1 MCYGEADFSLL
12 GNHWYGEPVPNVP
25 EGKILKRQRNVN
37 TQNNNIIKYLDSD
50 TAHDWLAPRLYG
62 IGQSDFYPQ
71 TFDFTGKVIP
81 FISPENSLSTIIS
94 EVKNASNYISLNAYE
109 FTHPILAESLSEALD
124 RGVSVR
130 ILMEGNPVGWNFSN
144 INDPEYEKTDEY
156 TQKYLLYQLHQAGAK
171 IKFLSNFKNDNKNSN
186 IFKRYNYN
194 HAKYALIDGEKCIIM
209 SGNWKPT
216 SVPIDIT
223 FGNRE
228 WGVVIYNSEVS
239 DYFNAVFESDWWPSS
254 EIQNDTHYF
263 DLDSNFYGAPPGFFE
278 LNFTVPI
285 GWYDPIESLATN
297 APLQPIQDSFKIE
310 PVISPDTASRTDS
323 AIIGLINNAKS
334 SVYIQQMDCNLDWI
348 LTRTSSKK
356 LSINWS
362 DSENYYLNWADGN
375 QYYNEYLKASIDA
388 ARRGCV
394 VKILLDS
401 RYVEPDIGPGKV
413 NEGSIEDNLDTIQ
426 YINHIASLEGLT
438 DNLQAR
444 LNYLSGLE
452 KVHNKGIIVDGQKV
466 LISSIN
472 WNYNSVSNNREV
484 GAIIDNAQVA
494 EFYAEIF
501 NQDWLKSITTNKPT
515 LPNASEAAIL
525 ITEVYANTYLNY
537 EPDEYIA
544 ISNPTNDTVDIG
556 GWSINDKLTT
566 YGGYEGYLVFP
577 MGSII
582 KPHEKLYITRTGQ
595 AFYDVHD
602 FLPNFEFFEDSRW
615 DVPQM
620 EIIDS
625 SSSTNRGPRFAN
637 KGDEV
642 VLSDEYLFSDFG
654 LESHHIIDM
663 VIYGNS
669 TYISDFHN
677 ISYPYNTTHWHG
689 PSIYNI
695 SQGEVLKRNRLE
707 FPIEQKRKFTEFY
720 DSNSA
725 TDWETDRV
733 YYPGQSGFT
742 SNIIDYTGSLTVFSS
757 PDSSYQVIS
766 DELDKAKISICMSV
780 YQFHNPYLMDKMVN
794 ASMRGV
800 DVKVLLDGAPVGG
813 ITDAAR
819 FVAQELVRSGC
830 EVRYLRSVAA
840 EDIYRRYRFIHAKYT
855 VIDDFTTIIIS
866 ENWKTT
872 GVPVDNTAGN
882 RGWGVVLRNQ
892 DVANSYSQVFFHD
905 WDPGIKDSYAFNSSD
920 PKYGAPPEDFV
931 MSWAVFGG
939 NYKPRFESKTINGAF
954 KVMPVIAPD
963 TTLNNYG
970 SILEMINSATTSVCI
985 EQMDCYIDWDTKGR
999 DIENLYL
1006 SAAIDAARRG
1016 CDVKI
1021 LLDSAFVNPSDPG
1034 LDNYDTVQYIN
1045 SIAYNENLTDKLQAK
1060 LIFLNGMAGRN
1071 EMSKVHNKG
1080 LIVDGT
1086 KTLVSSINWVT
1097 GSVIYNRE
1105 VGVIIENEKVAQFY
1119 TKIFNYDWNLTV
1131 QELIEVYV
1139 LHSDTHDILPGEAT
1153 EYIINFVNMQ
1163 TIELHVNLTLTGLL
1177 PGWNATLDMDN
1188 FVLAPTASN
1197 ISEPKEIRLTVAA
1210 PTQGFLEALKNSSD
1224 PSSKY
1229 ALFGTQELGI
1239 HAEVSGMAADI
1250 VFTTTTLMDE
1260 SKEDNGGSSN
1270 PDQPLDRSMVNPWLV
1285 VILLV
1290 ILLISG
1296 AILRDVVH
1304 SRLEKKRKSSRT
1316 NGETEAEDIKEE
1328 NQKEIESDY
1337 DETEE

>member
-1 MCYGEADFSLL
+1 MVKP
-12 GNHWYGEPVPNVP
+12 WYGEPVPNVP

-642 VLSDEYLFSDFG
+642 VLFRFWSR
-654 LESHHIIDM
+654 
-663 VIYGNS
+663 VP
-669 TYISDFHN
+669 
-677 ISYPYNTTHWHG
+677 SYY
-689 PSIYNI
+689 
-695 SQGEVLKRNRLE
+695 
-707 FPIEQKRKFTEFY
+707 
-720 DSNSA
+720 
-725 TDWETDRV
+725 
-733 YYPGQSGFT
+733 
-742 SNIIDYTGSLTVFSS
+742 
-757 PDSSYQVIS
+757 
-766 DELDKAKISICMSV
+766 
-780 YQFHNPYLMDKMVN
+780 
-794 ASMRGV
+794 
-800 DVKVLLDGAPVGG
+800 
-813 ITDAAR
+813 
-819 FVAQELVRSGC
+819 
-830 EVRYLRSVAA
+830 
-840 EDIYRRYRFIHAKYT
+840 
-855 VIDDFTTIIIS
+855 
-866 ENWKTT
+866 
-872 GVPVDNTAGN
+872 
-882 RGWGVVLRNQ
+882 
-892 DVANSYSQVFFHD
+892 
-905 WDPGIKDSYAFNSSD
+905 
-920 PKYGAPPEDFV
+920 
-931 MSWAVFGG
+931 
-939 NYKPRFESKTINGAF
+939 
-954 KVMPVIAPD
+954 
-963 TTLNNYG
+963 
-970 SILEMINSATTSVCI
+970 
-985 EQMDCYIDWDTKGR
+985 
-999 DIENLYL
+999 
-1006 SAAIDAARRG
+1006 
-1016 CDVKI
+1016 
-1021 LLDSAFVNPSDPG
+1021 
-1034 LDNYDTVQYIN
+1034 
-1045 SIAYNENLTDKLQAK
+1045 
-1060 LIFLNGMAGRN
+1060 
-1071 EMSKVHNKG
+1071 
-1080 LIVDGT
+1080 
-1086 KTLVSSINWVT
+1086 
-1097 GSVIYNRE
+1097 
-1105 VGVIIENEKVAQFY
+1105 
-1119 TKIFNYDWNLTV
+1119 
-1131 QELIEVYV
+1131 
-1139 LHSDTHDILPGEAT
+1139 
-1153 EYIINFVNMQ
+1153 
-1163 TIELHVNLTLTGLL
+1163 
-1177 PGWNATLDMDN
+1177 
-1188 FVLAPTASN
+1188 
-1197 ISEPKEIRLTVAA
+1197 
-1210 PTQGFLEALKNSSD
+1210 
-1224 PSSKY
+1224 
-1229 ALFGTQELGI
+1229 
-1239 HAEVSGMAADI
+1239 
-1250 VFTTTTLMDE
+1250 
-1260 SKEDNGGSSN
+1260 
-1270 PDQPLDRSMVNPWLV
+1270 
-1285 VILLV
+1285 
-1290 ILLISG
+1290 
-1296 AILRDVVH
+1296 
-1304 SRLEKKRKSSRT
+1304 
-1316 NGETEAEDIKEE
+1316 
-1328 NQKEIESDY
+1328 
-1337 DETEE
+1337 

>member
-1 MCYGEADFSLL
+1 
-12 GNHWYGEPVPNVP
+12 
-25 EGKILKRQRNVN
+25 
-37 TQNNNIIKYLDSD
+37 
-50 TAHDWLAPRLYG
+50 
-62 IGQSDFYPQ
+62 
-71 TFDFTGKVIP
+71 
-81 FISPENSLSTIIS
+81 
-94 EVKNASNYISLNAYE
+94 
-109 FTHPILAESLSEALD
+109 
-124 RGVSVR
+124 
-130 ILMEGNPVGWNFSN
+130 
-144 INDPEYEKTDEY
+144 
-156 TQKYLLYQLHQAGAK
+156 
-171 IKFLSNFKNDNKNSN
+171 
-186 IFKRYNYN
+186 
-194 HAKYALIDGEKCIIM
+194 
-209 SGNWKPT
+209 
-216 SVPIDIT
+216 
-223 FGNRE
+223 
-228 WGVVIYNSEVS
+228 
-239 DYFNAVFESDWWPSS
+239 
-254 EIQNDTHYF
+254 
-263 DLDSNFYGAPPGFFE
+263 
-278 LNFTVPI
+278 
-285 GWYDPIESLATN
+285 
-297 APLQPIQDSFKIE
+297 
-310 PVISPDTASRTDS
+310 
-323 AIIGLINNAKS
+323 
-334 SVYIQQMDCNLDWI
+334 
-348 LTRTSSKK
+348 
-356 LSINWS
+356 
-362 DSENYYLNWADGN
+362 
-375 QYYNEYLKASIDA
+375 
-388 ARRGCV
+388 
-394 VKILLDS
+394 
-401 RYVEPDIGPGKV
+401 
-413 NEGSIEDNLDTIQ
+413 
-426 YINHIASLEGLT
+426 
-438 DNLQAR
+438 
-444 LNYLSGLE
+444 
-452 KVHNKGIIVDGQKV
+452 
-466 LISSIN
+466 
-472 WNYNSVSNNREV
+472 
-484 GAIIDNAQVA
+484 
-494 EFYAEIF
+494 
-501 NQDWLKSITTNKPT
+501 
-515 LPNASEAAIL
+515 
-525 ITEVYANTYLNY
+525 
-537 EPDEYIA
+537 
-544 ISNPTNDTVDIG
+544 
-556 GWSINDKLTT
+556 
-566 YGGYEGYLVFP
+566 
-577 MGSII
+577 
-582 KPHEKLYITRTGQ
+582 
-595 AFYDVHD
+595 
-602 FLPNFEFFEDSRW
+602 
-615 DVPQM
+615 
-620 EIIDS
+620 
-625 SSSTNRGPRFAN
+625 
-637 KGDEV
+637 
-642 VLSDEYLFSDFG
+642 
-654 LESHHIIDM
+654 
-663 VIYGNS
+663 
-669 TYISDFHN
+669 
-677 ISYPYNTTHWHG
+677 
-689 PSIYNI
+689 
-695 SQGEVLKRNRLE
+695 VLKRNRLE